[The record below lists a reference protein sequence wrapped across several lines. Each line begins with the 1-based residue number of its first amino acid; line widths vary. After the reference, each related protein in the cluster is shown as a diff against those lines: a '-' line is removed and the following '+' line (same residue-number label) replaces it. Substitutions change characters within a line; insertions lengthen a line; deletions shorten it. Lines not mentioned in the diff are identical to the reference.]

1 MALRPA
7 NPRATELGNI
17 FRTLSSG
24 SPDLGFKTD
33 MAAVRAKDA
42 ELEAYLG
49 KTDYSAQ
56 NQEANDLAKLQFA
69 LSLMG
74 RGFASMGAA
83 PQPGENAL
91 GAVGRTLVAPLAG
104 DISTIAGPLMKQRA
118 ATRLA
123 EQQEDRQRKMAAYT
137 ATETSAKER
146 RALTEKLLGTVP
158 KPADMKQGNRGF
170 ARRVGEDGKPTGG
183 VVPLQYTFDPTTKT
197 YAARTVGEGGP
208 QPTVIL
214 SGENRTHVLT
224 NEAGDIFGGAGKGT
238 DTYKD
243 NLVVVDR
250 ATGDP
255 LVDSGGRRIH
265 VSRKGNQ
272 LFQLGSK
279 NVYRQ
284 PANTKLVSAAK
295 FETAESGGAQET
307 DAQRKA
313 AANRALLFSSMNRF
327 QNQKLQ
333 GDNTPW
339 SANSALFWDQGT
351 YINNGNK
358 LVGDDGN
365 FAIKFIRPG
374 TSPLEAASKAV
385 TITNP
390 KVIEFITN
398 KAHALAEATLTSS
411 LGDVSQEIKTARLER
426 AVKELLS
433 PSAATLFGAS
443 PIGVIGKVE
452 GQDVGYVPGAAAL
465 DPAAQNQ
472 ALRAAFAT
480 LKGNPGADASLT
492 FSPISIPRS
501 EEGLNKT
508 GGRVVVATRAFPEAF
523 GAPQVPGSSSTFD
536 SEREQQRRDV
546 ESVLPSVRLLVG
558 ASLPEYR
565 TILAEAAEKKAAA
578 RNKQQNSVDAR
589 LAREGLNYA
598 LEFRRALLD
607 FQNAAAESNVEG
619 FFTGTAAGLSAR
631 LGFSKWIAGSGSE
644 HWNRLSIASERLQ
657 EGISRRVGKDFGDD
671 RISNY
676 DAKAYKKLVADIRS
690 GKAYNRILVNDG
702 LQRIGRDMTDLMAY
716 GGKVGWTER
725 DLKRAAESGVDFSK
739 LKTMEN
745 WHGYGYYGKDRY
757 ISTRQQPLSL
767 SQAQRNNIRT
777 RGQLKDTM
785 YGGKY
790 NVPDVN
796 YLTDALPTFQRGTEK
811 TDQGPAIAPTNLLRK
826 GPFQFQK
833 YVENLAR
840 AAGVSVDVM
849 RERVVRGIIS
859 YNTFRDQIR

>member
-1 MALRPA
+1 MALPPV

-17 FRTLSSG
+17 FRTLGSG

-33 MAAVRAKDA
+33 MAAVEAKDA
-42 ELEAYLG
+42 ELKAYLG
-49 KTDYSAQ
+49 TTDYSAQ

-83 PQPGENAL
+83 PGPGESAL

-123 EQQEDRQRKMAAYT
+123 EQQEERQRKMAAYT
-137 ATETSAKER
+137 ATGISAKEQ
-146 RALTEKLLGTVP
+146 RALAEKLLGDVA
-158 KPADMKQGNRGF
+158 KPAAIKQGNRGF
-170 ARRVGEDGKPTGG
+170 ARRYENGKPVGP
-183 VVPLQYTFDPTTKT
+183 VVPLQYTFDPNTTAYT
-197 YAARTVGEGGP
+197 ARTVGEGGP
-208 QPTVIL
+208 RAAVIL
-214 SGENRTHVLT
+214 SGENRTHIIT
-224 NEAGDIFGGAGKGT
+224 NEAGEMLGGAGKGDDKYT
-238 DTYKD
+238 D
-243 NLVVVDR
+243 NLVVADK
-250 ATGDP
+250 ATGEP
-255 LVDSGGRRIH
+255 LVDSLGRRIQ

-272 LFQLGSK
+272 LFRLGFPLD
-279 NVYRQ
+279 VYNQ

-295 FETAESGGAQET
+295 FETADSDGNKET

-313 AANRALLFSSMNRF
+313 AANRALLFSSMNLF
-327 QNQKLQ
+327 QNQKLE

-339 SANSALFWDQGT
+339 SANSALFWDQAA

-358 LVGDDGN
+358 LLGKDGN
-365 FAIKFIRPG
+365 FAIKYIRPG
-374 TSPLEAASKAV
+374 TLPAEAASKAV

-390 KVIEFITN
+390 NVIEFITN

-426 AVKELLS
+426 AVKDLLS

-443 PIGVIGKVE
+443 PIEVIGKAE
-452 GQDVGYVPGAAAL
+452 GQNVGYVPGAAAL
-465 DPAAQNQ
+465 DPAVQKQ
-472 ALRAAFAT
+472 ALIAAFST
-480 LKGNPGADASLT
+480 VKGNPNANASLT
-492 FSPISIPRS
+492 FSPIDIPRS

-523 GAPQVPGSSSTFD
+523 GAPQVPGNSSTYD
-536 SEREQQRRDV
+536 SQREQQRRDV

-558 ASLPEYR
+558 ASIPEYR
-565 TILAEAAEKKAAA
+565 TILAEAAEKKAVE

-589 LAREGLNYA
+589 VAREGFNYA

-607 FQNAAAESNVEG
+607 FKNAAAESNVEG

-631 LGFSKWIAGSGSE
+631 LGFSEWISGSGSE
-644 HWNRLSIASERLQ
+644 HWSRLSIASERLQ

-676 DAKAYKKLVADIRS
+676 DAMAYKKLVADIRS
-690 GKAYNRILVNDG
+690 GAAYNRILVNDG

-725 DLKRAAESGVDFSK
+725 DLEQAAEAGVDFSK

-745 WHGYGYYGKDRY
+745 WHGYGYYGEDRY

-785 YGGKY
+785 YGGTYK
-790 NVPDVN
+790 VPDVN

-811 TDQGPAIAPTNLLRK
+811 TGQGPAIAPTNLLRK
-826 GPFQFQK
+826 GPLQFQK
-833 YVENLAR
+833 YVEDLAS

-859 YNTFRDQIR
+859 YNTFRDQIK